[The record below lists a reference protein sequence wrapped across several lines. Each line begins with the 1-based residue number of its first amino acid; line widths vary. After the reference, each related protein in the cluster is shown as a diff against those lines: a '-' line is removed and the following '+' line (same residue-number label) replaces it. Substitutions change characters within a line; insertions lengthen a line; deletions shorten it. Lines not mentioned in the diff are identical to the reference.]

1 MQAGRTLVAGA
12 LALVLA
18 GCASASF
25 KPYTKYDTT
34 TAGIRIPE
42 RKPLVVL
49 MGNTVS
55 IQWVCNND
63 RGQAMQFGSF
73 LAKHHM
79 KVDFD
84 GCGGIDTLDSDQD
97 STEVPLKL
105 IEVINEAAKAAFQ
118 PGTGTSGQT
127 QTSND
132 GNLAFQIFDVR
143 FDYEGAVTLQ
153 PLVRPG
159 DVLRID
165 TGTGKVVG
173 GTVPAGPTGGAATS
187 PTIPGA

>member
-1 MQAGRTLVAGA
+1 MNLGKLMLAGTL
-12 LALVLA
+12 LLVLA

-25 KPYTKYDTT
+25 KPYDKYDTT

-63 RGQAMQFGSF
+63 RGQALQFGSF

-79 KVDFD
+79 KIDFD
-84 GCGGIDTLDSDQD
+84 GCGGIDTLDSEQD

-105 IEVINEAAKAAFQ
+105 IEVINEAAKAAFT
-118 PGTGTSGQT
+118 PGTGTSGT
-127 QTSND
+127 TGTNNE
-132 GNLAFQIFDVR
+132 GKLAFQIFDVR
-143 FDYEGAVTLQ
+143 FGYEGTVTLQ
-153 PLVRPG
+153 PLVKPGSATGQARRRAAHRYRHGRGQRPG
-159 DVLRID
+159 PRRECRE
-165 TGTGKVVG
+165 
-173 GTVPAGPTGGAATS
+173 
-187 PTIPGA
+187 

>member
-1 MQAGRTLVAGA
+1 MSLVRIVTAG
-12 LALVLA
+12 ALVLA
-18 GCASASF
+18 LSACASASF
-25 KPYTKYDTT
+25 KPYDKYDTT
-34 TAGIRIPE
+34 TPGIRIPE

-79 KVDFD
+79 KVNFD
-84 GCGGIDTLDSDQD
+84 GCGGIDTLDSEQD

-105 IEVINEAAKAAFQ
+105 IEFINEAAKTAFA
-118 PGTGTSGQT
+118 PGTGTSGRT
-127 QTSND
+127 ETTHE

-143 FDYEGAVTLQ
+143 FGYDGTVTLQ
-153 PLVRPG
+153 PLVKPG

-165 TGTGKVVG
+165 TGTGVVS
-173 GTVPAGPTGGAATS
+173 GTVPLGSVGGDTA
-187 PTIPGA
+187 IPGN

>member
-1 MQAGRTLVAGA
+1 MNLGKLVLAGTLM
-12 LALVLA
+12 LALA

-25 KPYTKYDTT
+25 KPYDKYDTK
-34 TAGIRIPE
+34 TAGVRIPE

-49 MGNTVS
+49 MGNTVN

-63 RGQAMQFGSF
+63 RGQALQFGSF

-79 KVDFD
+79 KIDFD
-84 GCGGIDTLDSDQD
+84 GCGGIEALDSEQD

-105 IEVINEAAKAAFQ
+105 IEVINEAAKAAFA
-118 PGTGTSGQT
+118 PGTGTSGT
-127 QTSND
+127 TTTN
-132 GNLAFQIFDVR
+132 GGKLAFQIFDVR
-143 FDYEGAVTLQ
+143 FGYDGTVILQ

-165 TGTGKVVG
+165 TGTGVVSGQVPVGNAG
-173 GTVPAGPTGGAATS
+173 GGEPS
-187 PTIPGA
+187 PPIVGL

>member
-1 MQAGRTLVAGA
+1 MHLGKLMAAGL
-12 LALVLA
+12 LVLAVA

-25 KPYTKYDTT
+25 KPYDKYDTT

-63 RGQAMQFGSF
+63 RGQAMQFSSF

-84 GCGGIDTLDSDQD
+84 GCGGIDTLDSEQD
-97 STEVPLKL
+97 STAIPLEL
-105 IEVINEAAKAAFQ
+105 IKIINGVAQNAFGA
-118 PGTGTSGQT
+118 GTGTSGT
-127 QTSND
+127 TTNND

-143 FDYEGAVTLQ
+143 FGYDGTVELQ
-153 PLVRPG
+153 PLVKPG
-159 DVLRID
+159 YILRID
-165 TGTGKVVG
+165 TGTGKVSGQVPVASAG
-173 GTVPAGPTGGAATS
+173 GGVPTPPIAGL
-187 PTIPGA
+187 